1 VGRPILRGAFL
12 QPGIVLAISISMTI
26 LFERAIL
33 SELFG
38 VRPDD
43 PVILGSTAL
52 IAASIPA
59 QQAASIDPMQALRSE

>member
-1 VGRPILRGAFL
+1 
-12 QPGIVLAISISMTI
+12 MTI